1 MVIGYYYFSEMIT
14 IKIPIT
20 INLALDSLFLNNLRV
35 GISGNWKRKQKVH
48 MSEVLICE
56 KTVIPGLR
64 KCHSLDMF
72 NFFVHLSE

>member
-1 MVIGYYYFSEMIT
+1 MVIGYYYFSKMIT

-56 KTVIPGLR
+56 KNRDTGAKKVP
-64 KCHSLDMF
+64 
-72 NFFVHLSE
+72 LS